1 MNNKEEYKEDLL
13 MQYITSERIAK
24 APKGFTSKVMTRV
37 RLETLP
43 SMVVEKSWKKNLIPV
58 ISASVTVLLIASA
71 ILIPGSQ
78 SDSMAKP
85 ILSLIKNLKFSI
97 PDINVSSIFRFSLPS
112 VMLYVIVGIL
122 ILTLFDRA
130 LHQIFYREK

>member
-13 MQYITSERIAK
+13 RQYITSDRIAK
-24 APKGFTSKVMTRV
+24 APEGFTSKVMTRV

-43 SMVVEKSWKKNLIPV
+43 SLVAKKSWKKNLVPV

-78 SDSMAKP
+78 SDSMAEP
-85 ILSLIKNLKFSI
+85 ILSLIKNLKFSM
-97 PDINVSSIFRFSLPS
+97 PDINVSSIFRLSLPS